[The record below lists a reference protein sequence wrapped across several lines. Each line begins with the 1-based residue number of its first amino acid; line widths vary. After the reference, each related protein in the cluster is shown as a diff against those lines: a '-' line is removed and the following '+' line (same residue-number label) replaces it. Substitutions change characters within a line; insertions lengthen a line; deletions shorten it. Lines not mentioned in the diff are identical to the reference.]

1 MNRTAIAIIA
11 IAILLAASFWAGWE
25 WRDRSADIRQL
36 RADLKFATAANDAL
50 VETLETERTAAA
62 KMAQVADT
70 YEKERADALDREAGL
85 RADLAA
91 GTVKLRKEWGNCETS
106 RLSDT
111 ATATRQLDAAAEVRE
126 RLAAE
131 IIRLGADADAQ
142 VRGLQA
148 VIQQDRASQ

>member
-1 MNRTAIAIIA
+1 MNRAAIYIA
-11 IAILLAASFWAGWE
+11 ALAILLASAFWAGWE

-50 VETLETERTAAA
+50 VETLETERAAAA
-62 KMAQVADT
+62 KMAQVAST